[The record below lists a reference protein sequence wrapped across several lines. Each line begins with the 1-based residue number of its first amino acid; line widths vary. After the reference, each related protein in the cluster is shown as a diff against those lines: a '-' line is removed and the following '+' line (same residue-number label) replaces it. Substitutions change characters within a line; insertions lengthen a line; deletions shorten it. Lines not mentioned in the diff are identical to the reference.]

1 MGMFGHM
8 SLIRFIAR
16 SLIAGSFIVDGV
28 KKVTTPADS
37 AAEAEEFTARVTPLV
52 QRIAPAGY
60 SSWVPD
66 SAESWVRIGGAMQI
80 AGGAMFATGIGRRL
94 GALLL
99 AKASVLNTAIALPG
113 KDATKAERLAAR
125 PEVLTNLALLGST
138 VLAAQDLQGRPS
150 LSWRAGH
157 TIDKVEKKA
166 SDTSHKISG
175 RVEKLTKQAR
185 KEAKKAR
192 RKLESTVS

>member
-1 MGMFGHM
+1 MFGHM

-113 KDATKAERLAAR
+113 KDA
-125 PEVLTNLALLGST
+125 
-138 VLAAQDLQGRPS
+138 
-150 LSWRAGH
+150 
-157 TIDKVEKKA
+157 
-166 SDTSHKISG
+166 
-175 RVEKLTKQAR
+175 
-185 KEAKKAR
+185 
-192 RKLESTVS
+192 